1 MIQINKYLALAIVYI
16 ISIVGTVL
24 FSWWFRHID
33 WSLASDSSKSVAWA
47 CSVGLSLAFLFL
59 LHVLLLDGSN
69 K

>member
-24 FSWWFRHID
+24 FSWWFKHID
-33 WSLASDSSKSVAWA
+33 WSFDSESSESVIWVCCAVSA
-47 CSVGLSLAFLFL
+47 AILMFYLY
-59 LHVLLLDGSN
+59 VLMIDDSN